1 MKKIN
6 LFLILLCIS
15 FGTLAQR
22 TQAPVKPELPIDEE
36 TQKITYKEVVQ
47 VVGTPQELYDRA
59 VAWATKEYKNTSEIF
74 KLEDRENGILEMRS
88 SVRIYSKAKDGTPFF
103 KNIVYYRFKIECRDG
118 RYRYTINEFN
128 ERLTAAFPIEIWFN
142 TDDPKW
148 QPSHFDYLTQVDEQI
163 KTLISSLTKGML
175 PKEEK
180 VDEW

>member
-1 MKKIN
+1 MKKIG
-6 LFLILLCIS
+6 LFAL
-15 FGTLAQR
+15 FTLFCFWSIAQR
-22 TQAPVKPELPIDEE
+22 TQPLEKPVLPLDEE

-59 VAWATKEYKNTSEIF
+59 VEWATKEFKNTSEVF

-88 SVRIYSKAKDGTPFF
+88 SVRIYSKAKDGSPFF

-118 RYRYTINEFN
+118 RYRYIINEFN
-128 ERLTAAFPIEIWFN
+128 ERVTAAFPIEIWFN

-148 QPSHFDYLTQVDEQI
+148 QPSHFDYLKQVDQQI
-163 KTLISSLTKGML
+163 NDLILSLNKGML

>member
-22 TQAPVKPELPIDEE
+22 TQTPVKPELPIDEE

-59 VAWATKEYKNTSEIF
+59 VAWATKEYKNTSEVF

-163 KTLISSLTKGML
+163 KTLISSFSKGML